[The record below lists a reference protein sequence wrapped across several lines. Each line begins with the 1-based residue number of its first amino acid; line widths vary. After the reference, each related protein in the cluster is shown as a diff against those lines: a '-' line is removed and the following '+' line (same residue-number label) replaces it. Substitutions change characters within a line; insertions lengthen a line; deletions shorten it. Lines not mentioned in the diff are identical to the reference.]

1 MKERPKLTKSFY
13 KSGQKR
19 EDKEKLE
26 SKAAY
31 CTDQIMKGKNDY
43 TQRMTNK
50 LDDSKATPKTNLSVL
65 KRFHSW
71 KPPPPPPF
79 RYLLKGG

>member
-1 MKERPKLTKSFY
+1 MTKFFY
-13 KSGQKR
+13 KGGQKR

-31 CTDQIMKGKNDY
+31 CTDQIMKAKNDY

-50 LDDSKATPKTNLSVL
+50 LDDSKAAPKTN
-65 KRFHSW
+65 
-71 KPPPPPPF
+71 
-79 RYLLKGG
+79 